1 MPAKRPRGR
10 PPGSQH
16 DDIVYFRCES
26 ELKKG
31 LQRLAKADD
40 RLLGAYVRKVL
51 KDHLAKGNK
60 LGKR

>member
-10 PPGSQH
+10 PPGSQQ
-16 DDIVYFRCES
+16 DDIVYFRCEK

-31 LQRLAKADD
+31 LQKLAKTDD

-51 KDHLAKGNK
+51 KDHVAGSKK
-60 LGKR
+60 K